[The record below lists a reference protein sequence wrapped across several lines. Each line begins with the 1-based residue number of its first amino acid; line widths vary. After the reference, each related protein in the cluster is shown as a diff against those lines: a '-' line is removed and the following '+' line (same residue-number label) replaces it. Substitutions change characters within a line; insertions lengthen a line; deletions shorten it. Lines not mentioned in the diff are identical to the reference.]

1 MEFDIPVVRSSSS
14 RFKEVP
20 EGAVIIGSGM
30 VKLAE
35 DETTLGPPPFFL
47 RFAGPAALEASFSPV
62 VPCFFVVLVFFP
74 GAGGTLG
81 VGGGGMGRGGFFAI

>member
-1 MEFDIPVVRSSSS
+1 
-14 RFKEVP
+14 
-20 EGAVIIGSGM
+20 M

-47 RFAGPAALEASFSPV
+47 RLAGPAVLEASFSTV
-62 VPCFFVVLVFFP
+62 VLCFFVVVVFLP
-74 GAGGTLG
+74 EASGTLG